1 MPEDHEGL
9 ERHASHQICIGAMT
23 KSHLGTH
30 LKWAWKGQG
39 ENAILLHWWWWEVVS
54 VINQVGKNLAW
65 KQIQHEEDN
74 DMSTQVVET
83 ISRYEYSA
91 QFQNF

>member
-9 ERHASHQICIGAMT
+9 ERHTSHQIC
-23 KSHLGTH
+23 KSHLGTRP
-30 LKWAWKGQG
+30 KWAWKGQG
-39 ENAILLHWWWWEVVS
+39 ENAILLHWWWWEAVS

-65 KQIQHEEDN
+65 KQIERKKDN

-83 ISRYEYSA
+83 VSRYEYSA
-91 QFQNF
+91 RFRNF